1 MQLIS
6 FSPFQCIF
14 GDVFIW
20 FEWIFLLW
28 FLNKKNFFLTTLCSM
43 WDLCSPTRDQTLTP
57 CTGST
62 VLTTGLPE
70 ESLLWFFKWLKNSI
84 TIEFHMQNTV
94 FTAKIWVST
103 QNNEKIEFIALCFDF
118 DSILLFIEFFLPGPF
133 KLLIQ
138 VIFDLIVSNFI
149 NKFAFI
155 SKYFSASFVLGIV
168 QGLRNMK
175 MMEQSTSPSE
185 PWTLFL
191 SQSDCIPLHP
201 FFPPFFCPS
210 LGSFIALTGSYQ
222 SQKFES
228 PFWDKGFQFLK
239 RENSVHIWSQTGS
252 RVGLLLP
259 FLFLEPLVLF
269 PFSLL
274 LANRSGMSGGWLKAD
289 LSPHGSTPAGIMRQA
304 QRAVDSQLLSG
315 QRSSRPQC

>member
-201 FFPPFFCPS
+201 FFPPFFCPFPS
-210 LGSFIALTGSYQ
+210 HVFTPVPNST
-222 SQKFES
+222 
-228 PFWDKGFQFLK
+228 
-239 RENSVHIWSQTGS
+239 ENVA
-252 RVGLLLP
+252 
-259 FLFLEPLVLF
+259 F
-269 PFSLL
+269 PSLL
-274 LANRSGMSGGWLKAD
+274 LTTEATVWLEMTGVGTSLTVQWLRLHLPMQAMQVWSLVRELRSHM
-289 LSPHGSTPAGIMRQA
+289 PQ
-304 QRAVDSQLLSG
+304 G
-315 QRSSRPQC
+315 QKNKNPKYKTEAIL